1 MNADRHRHFFE
12 ADLLRLLFLSVV
24 ICGNL
29 WLASSCTSKPTDVR
43 SVVPAD
49 SLVYLETNDLG
60 KALKAVT
67 DNEAFRNAAK
77 KQPDLSA
84 LNGIHIGVA
93 VTGFETKEQPVTDE
107 NSVLNFQP
115 RFVAVAETNAW
126 NYQANAFA
134 ENKLGEFINEIYGG
148 EVELETSPK
157 YDGKY
162 YVWSAQD
169 GRKAYGLVIG
179 SLIFFGNDESAI
191 EKCIAVRKG
200 EAEPISKNTK
210 LPVGE
215 FLSSGYVSPDGVAQ
229 LANIVGIQFA
239 LGAGEEEEVR
249 GFVARVLPEILRN
262 SVKEIT
268 WTATKTDKGIEDR
281 YTVEPDPESAN
292 VFAETLTPGETN
304 VSGLLSFVPPDAV
317 SVTRYDLKNAQ
328 VAWRSV
334 LLTAQKKTDAAS
346 GNIIGAFSSSLFEA
360 YGVDD
365 PETFLSSINPGILTV
380 RTDADGE
387 NVIVISTARDI
398 AKLKTSIAKQIAF
411 SKPAES
417 VEGASVWRS
426 NDGDVAFASIGDKF
440 LVGDAESVVKALKA
454 NASGQS
460 FFAAGKADLPNA
472 AGAVSVT
479 VSESADTAAKL
490 VQILSERAEND
501 PPLNESTLI
510 ETRFAGGKLQRTE
523 TSNFGLIGSIIEQL
537 GKE

>member
-1 MNADRHRHFFE
+1 MNADQHRYFLG
-12 ADLLRLLFLSVV
+12 ANPLRLLFLSVV
-24 ICGNL
+24 VLGNL
-29 WLASSCTSKPTDVR
+29 WLVSSCSSNTTDVR
-43 SVVPAD
+43 SVIPSD

-77 KQPDLSA
+77 RQPDLSA
-84 LNGIHIGVA
+84 LNGIHIGIA

-115 RFVAVAETNAW
+115 RFVAVAETNTW

-210 LPVGE
+210 LPTGD

-229 LANIVGIQFA
+229 LANIVGIQLA

-249 GFVARVLPEILRN
+249 GFVARVLPELLRN

-268 WTATKTDKGIEDR
+268 WTAARSEKGIEDK
-281 YTVEPDPESAN
+281 YIIEPDPESAN
-292 VFAETLTPGETN
+292 VFAETLTPAETN
-304 VSGLLSFVPPDAV
+304 VNGLLSFVPPDAV

-346 GNIIGAFSSSLFEA
+346 GSIIGAFSSSLFEA

-365 PETFLSSINPGILTV
+365 PETFLSSINGGILTV
-380 RTDADGE
+380 RADADGE
-387 NVIVISTARDI
+387 NVMVISTAKDL
-398 AKLKTSIAKQIAF
+398 AKLKASIAREIAF

-417 VEGASVWRS
+417 VEGASLWRTE
-426 NDGDVAFASIGDKF
+426 DGDVAFASIGDKF

-454 NASGQS
+454 NASGKGLFMTGRTDPS
-460 FFAAGKADLPNA
+460 KVL
-472 AGAVSVT
+472 GAIAVT
-479 VSESADTAAKL
+479 VSESKDPAAKL
-490 VQILSERAEND
+490 VQVLSERADKD
-501 PPLNESTLI
+501 PPLNESTVI
-510 ETRFAGGKLQRTE
+510 ETRFAGGKLQRVE
-523 TSNFGLIGSIIEQL
+523 TSNFGLIGSIIEQFA
-537 GKE
+537 KE

>member
-1 MNADRHRHFFE
+1 MNADQHRYFLG
-12 ADLLRLLFLSVV
+12 ANPLRLLFLSVV
-24 ICGNL
+24 VLGNL
-29 WLASSCTSKPTDVR
+29 WLVSSCSSNTTDVR
-43 SVVPAD
+43 SVIPSD

-77 KQPDLSA
+77 RQPDLSA
-84 LNGIHIGVA
+84 LNGIHIGIA

-210 LPVGE
+210 LPTGD

-239 LGAGEEEEVR
+239 LGA
-249 GFVARVLPEILRN
+249 EI
-262 SVKEIT
+262 
-268 WTATKTDKGIEDR
+268 G
-281 YTVEPDPESAN
+281 
-292 VFAETLTPGETN
+292 
-304 VSGLLSFVPPDAV
+304 
-317 SVTRYDLKNAQ
+317 
-328 VAWRSV
+328 
-334 LLTAQKKTDAAS
+334 
-346 GNIIGAFSSSLFEA
+346 
-360 YGVDD
+360 
-365 PETFLSSINPGILTV
+365 
-380 RTDADGE
+380 
-387 NVIVISTARDI
+387 
-398 AKLKTSIAKQIAF
+398 
-411 SKPAES
+411 
-417 VEGASVWRS
+417 
-426 NDGDVAFASIGDKF
+426 
-440 LVGDAESVVKALKA
+440 
-454 NASGQS
+454 
-460 FFAAGKADLPNA
+460 
-472 AGAVSVT
+472 
-479 VSESADTAAKL
+479 
-490 VQILSERAEND
+490 RAHV
-501 PPLNESTLI
+501 
-510 ETRFAGGKLQRTE
+510 
-523 TSNFGLIGSIIEQL
+523 
-537 GKE
+537 